1 MCLVL
6 FCVFFLSL
14 SPFLSISCSI
24 APKCKSTPSR
34 NPLRFKASF
43 SSPLLILHPPM
54 SSSVMIKPIRTF
66 QRTFHDVA
74 FIQNAKSFY
83 WTFSIL
89 TFPLSS
95 IVRVGSHCVAFD
107 HLSLRDHTRVL
118 LQYAQIWLF
127 CTSFYHSHSRYA
139 HCSHSGSYIRS
150 ATRTE
155 GRVCWLPWLWAS

>member
-1 MCLVL
+1 MFTFACHMFMHFSFIRTNFCLL
-6 FCVFFLSL
+6 IDIKCVWHFSVCSFFLSL
-14 SPFLSISCSI
+14 SLSLSISCFI

-95 IVRVGSHCVAFD
+95 IVWVGSHCVAFD

-118 LQYAQIWLF
+118 LQYAQI
-127 CTSFYHSHSRYA
+127 
-139 HCSHSGSYIRS
+139 
-150 ATRTE
+150 
-155 GRVCWLPWLWAS
+155 